1 MPQHIKQI
9 AEKARLLVK
18 NGQLKNALKFLT
30 KILHNNP
37 HYELFFIRAN
47 ILKSLSQ
54 PKKAL
59 EDYSSALSINPR
71 ASYIYVNRGILFSE
85 LNQTTNALKD
95 FELAISTNP
104 KDHLAYFNRGKC
116 FQKLKKYHEA
126 IQSFAKAIEISPY
139 LAAAHMEKGVSHFKS
154 AENDLAISHF
164 NESIKLSSN
173 YYEAY
178 LNRSLVFTKNDQ
190 FNEAI
195 NDLKIAITIDSEEA
209 KGFYNLALNQTQLG
223 DYISAKKNY
232 EIAILKNNEFVS
244 AHLNLSMIYLTLGEY
259 EKGFYKY
266 EWKWKTKTQRGRK
279 LYQPKSKPRLTQN
292 KKLIGKSI
300 LIYSDEG
307 LGDAIQ
313 FSRFI
318 NPIIHEKARVVLL
331 VQEPLI
337 SLFKSS
343 NLKCEIIGK
352 SSKIPYHDY
361 YAPMSSLPNILN
373 TNETKIPHPV
383 EFKMSSVR
391 SNSALDLAVKQK
403 NKPAIGIAWRG
414 NPDHTN
420 DKNRSID
427 LDVFLGNLDQN
438 YEYISLQ
445 KELTKTEYKIIS
457 NQYGILDSSP
467 LLVDM
472 KQTANLCNQL
482 DLIITVDT
490 SIAHLCGSMKK
501 PTWVLIPFV
510 PDWRWQLERSDSP
523 WYPSIKLFRQKEKQ
537 NWTDV
542 FIAVNNHLKSLF
554 PK

>member
-37 HYELFFIRAN
+37 HHELFFIRAN
-47 ILKSLSQ
+47 ILKSLSL

-59 EDYSSALSINPR
+59 EDYSSALFINPR

-95 FELAISTNP
+95 YELAISTNP

-116 FQKLKKYHEA
+116 FQKLKKHNEA
-126 IQSFAKAIEISPY
+126 IQSFAKVIEISPN

-154 AENDLAISHF
+154 VENDPAIFHF
-164 NESIKLSSN
+164 NEAIKLNLN

-178 LNRSLVFTKNDQ
+178 LNRSLVFTKKEQ

-195 NDLKIAITIDSEEA
+195 NDLKIAITINSEEA

-223 DYISAKKNY
+223 DYISAKNNY
-232 EIAILKNNEFVS
+232 EIAILKNNEFAN
-244 AHLNLSMIYLTLGEY
+244 AHANLSLIYLTLSEY

-266 EWKWKTKTQRGRK
+266 EWKWKTKTQRGQK
-279 LYQPKSKPRLTQN
+279 LYQSNSKPLLTRN
-292 KKLIGKSI
+292 KPLIGKSV

-318 NPIIHEKARVVLL
+318 NLIVHEKARVVLIM
-331 VQEPLI
+331 QEPLI
-337 SLFKSS
+337 SLFRSS

-361 YAPMSSLPNILN
+361 YAPMSSLPNILKI
-373 TNETKIPHPV
+373 NETKIPDPV
-383 EFKMSSVR
+383 KFRINSLRK
-391 SNSALDLAVKQK
+391 NSALDLMVKRR
-403 NKPAIGIAWRG
+403 NKPFIGIVWRG

-427 LDVFLGNLDQN
+427 LDLFLKFLDQD
-438 YEYISLQ
+438 YQYISLQ
-445 KELTKTEYKIIS
+445 NTLTKQESVMIS
-457 NQYGILDSSP
+457 SQPGILDSSHS
-467 LLVDM
+467 LLDM
-472 KQTANLCNQL
+472 EQTASLCNQL

-490 SIAHLCGSMKK
+490 SIAHLCGSLKK

-510 PDWRWQLERSDSP
+510 PDWRWQLKRTDSP
-523 WYPSIKLFRQKEKQ
+523 WYASIKLFRQKEKQ
-537 NWTDV
+537 NWSDV
-542 FIAVNNHLKSLF
+542 FDTVNNNLKSLF

>member
-1 MPQHIKQI
+1 MSQIIKQT
-9 AEKARLLVK
+9 AEKASHLIK
-18 NGQLKNALKFLT
+18 NGQLKNAIKFLT
-30 KILHNNP
+30 KVLYTNP
-37 HYELFFIRAN
+37 HFELFFIRAN
-47 ILKSLSQ
+47 ALKSLGLS
-54 PKKAL
+54 KKAL
-59 EDYSSALSINPR
+59 EDYNRALLINPR
-71 ASYIYVNRGILFSE
+71 ASHVYVNRGILFSE
-85 LNQTTNALKD
+85 LNQTTNALND
-95 FELAISTNP
+95 YESAISTNP

-116 FQKLKKYHEA
+116 LQKLKKYDEA
-126 IQSFAKAIEISPY
+126 IQSFAKVIEISPN
-139 LAAAHMEKGVSHFKS
+139 LAAAHMEKGVSHFES
-154 AENDLAISHF
+154 MENDLAIFHF
-164 NESIKLSSN
+164 NEAIKLNLN

-178 LNRSLVFTKNDQ
+178 LNRSLVFTKKDQ
-190 FNEAI
+190 FIEAI
-195 NDLKIAITIDSEEA
+195 NDLKIAITINSEEA
-209 KGFYNLALNQTQLG
+209 EGFYNLALNQTQLG
-223 DYISAKKNY
+223 DYISAKNNY
-232 EIAILKNNEFVS
+232 EIAIFKNNEFAS

-279 LYQPKSKPRLTQN
+279 LYQPKSKPLLTRN
-292 KKLIGKSI
+292 KKLVGKSV

-318 NPIIHEKARVVLL
+318 NPIVNEKARVVLL

-343 NLKCEIIGK
+343 NLKCEIIGN

-373 TNETKIPHPV
+373 INETNIPKPV
-383 EFKMSSVR
+383 EFKMNSLRSS
-391 SNSALDLAVKQK
+391 SALDLTVKQK
-403 NKPAIGIAWRG
+403 NKPAIGIVWRG

-445 KELTKTEYKIIS
+445 KELTKNENKIIS
-457 NQYGILDSSP
+457 NRYGILDSSP

-472 KQTANLCNQL
+472 EQTANLCNQL

-510 PDWRWQLERSDSP
+510 PDWRWQLEGSDTP

-542 FIAVNNHLKSLF
+542 FISVNKHLKSLF